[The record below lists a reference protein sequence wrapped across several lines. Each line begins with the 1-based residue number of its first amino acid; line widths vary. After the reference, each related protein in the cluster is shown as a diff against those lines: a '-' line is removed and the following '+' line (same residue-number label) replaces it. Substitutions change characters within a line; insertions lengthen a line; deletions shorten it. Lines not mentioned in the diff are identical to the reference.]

1 MSADTHN
8 EMAMQTRTLIRDA
21 VQAALTA
28 AGFEKGEHNKKLQ
41 QVLDIT
47 HSAAYRKLTTEAGWS
62 DSDLAAVAAGLQI
75 PIKRLLA
82 AASGVAIDV
91 ELVAA
96 KMHINGLVCDCLV
109 QIGGPVSQGAYSE
122 FVAYEM
128 DATGVRHVAQYEEA
142 AGFSNLQRV
151 LRIELMPRQ
160 HRPLKVALLEDDR
173 DALEVARIELKQ
185 KGLHPVPFRSAEE
198 LEAQISSQHFD
209 VIVLDWWIDGVDV
222 GDLIIKIRNST
233 LNSASSIA
241 VVTGELRAGGNA
253 REDVIEK
260 FITQHKIKTYL
271 KPARWSLLAAEWQA
285 NIRV

>member
-1 MSADTHN
+1 MSADANN
-8 EMAMQTRTLIRDA
+8 EIAMQTRALIRDA

-41 QVLDIT
+41 QMLDIT
-47 HSAAYRKLTTEAGWS
+47 RSAAYRKLTTEAGWS
-62 DSDLAAVAAGLQI
+62 DSDLAAVAAGLNI
-75 PIKRLLA
+75 PVKRLLA
-82 AASGVAIDV
+82 AAGGVAMDA

-109 QIGGPVSQGAYSE
+109 QLGGPVGQGAYSE

-128 DATGVRHVAQYEEA
+128 GAGLRHVAQYEEA
-142 AGFSNLQRV
+142 AGFSGLRRV
-151 LRIELMPRQ
+151 SRIEILPRQ

-185 KGLHPVPFRSAEE
+185 KGLHPVPFHSAAE
-198 LEAQISSQHFD
+198 LEAQINSQQFD
-209 VIVLDWWIDGVDV
+209 VIALDWWIDGVDV
-222 GDLIIKIRNST
+222 GDLIVKIRNSAI
-233 LNSASSIA
+233 NSTCSIA

-260 FITQHKIKTYL
+260 FITDYKIKTYL
-271 KPARWSLLAAEWQA
+271 KPARWSLLAAEWQT
-285 NIRV
+285 NIKF

>member
-21 VQAALTA
+21 VQAVLTA
-28 AGFEKGEHNKKLQ
+28 AGFEKGEHNKQIQ
-41 QVLDIT
+41 QLLDIT

-62 DSDLAAVAAGLQI
+62 DSDLAAVASGLKI

-82 AASGVAIDV
+82 AASGVAMDA

-96 KMHINGLVCDCLV
+96 KMHINGLVCDCQV
-109 QIGGPVSQGAYSE
+109 QLGGPVTQGAYSE

-128 DATGVRHVAQYEEA
+128 GTGIRHVAQYKEA
-142 AGFSNLQRV
+142 AGFSDLQRV
-151 LRIELMPRQ
+151 LRIELVPRQ
-160 HRPLKVALLEDDR
+160 HRPLEVALLEDDR
-173 DALEVARIELKQ
+173 DALEAARAELKQ
-185 KGLHPVPFRSAEE
+185 KGLHPVPFRSAAE
-198 LEAQISSQHFD
+198 LEAQIGSQRFD

-222 GDLIIKIRNST
+222 GDLIVKIRNSP

-260 FITQHKIKTYL
+260 FITEHRIKTYL
-271 KPARWSLLAAEWQA
+271 KPARWSLLAAEWQT